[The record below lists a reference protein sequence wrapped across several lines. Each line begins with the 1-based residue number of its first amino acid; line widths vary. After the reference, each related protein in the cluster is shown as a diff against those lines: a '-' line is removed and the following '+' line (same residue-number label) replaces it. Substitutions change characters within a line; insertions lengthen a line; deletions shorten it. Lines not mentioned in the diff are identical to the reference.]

1 MSNKII
7 KSTKY
12 CNIISQVKVDD
23 EEYTYCI
30 EIIFVKA
37 KRREETR
44 VSLYKDTIR
53 SSNGYISRSLN
64 VTELELMELIKKAI
78 KDKVFS
84 KEFIERLKEEIN
96 NI

>member
-1 MSNKII
+1 M
-7 KSTKY
+7 
-12 CNIISQVKVDD
+12 
-23 EEYTYCI
+23 
-30 EIIFVKA
+30 KA

-64 VTELELMELIKKAI
+64 VTELELMKLIKKAI

>member
-1 MSNKII
+1 M
-7 KSTKY
+7 
-12 CNIISQVKVDD
+12 
-23 EEYTYCI
+23 
-30 EIIFVKA
+30 KA